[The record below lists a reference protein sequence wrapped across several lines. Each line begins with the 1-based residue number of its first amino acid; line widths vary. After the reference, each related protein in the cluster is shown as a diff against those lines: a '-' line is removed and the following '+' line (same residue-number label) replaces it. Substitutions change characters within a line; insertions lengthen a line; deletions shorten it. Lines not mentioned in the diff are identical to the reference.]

1 MSFIYS
7 PILNLSLGIILLGV
21 LGMILDLILSRYGVV
36 VFNIPIGQG
45 ISTNNSMLDHEK
57 SDGKSGENPSPG
69 EELESINISVT

>member
-36 VFNIPIGQG
+36 VFNVPIG